1 MAGFKATLARMG
13 AFEWTLVIGMI
24 VLVFLAV
31 VYAVTLH

>member
-13 AFEWTLVIGMI
+13 VFEWTLVIGMI
-24 VLVFLAV
+24 FLVFLAV